1 MQTQEAS
8 SKSVRS
14 VAGYRRILVPHDGS
28 EMSDRALGHAAYI
41 AKASG
46 AEMTIMNVIETDL
59 ISPSFTLAFFGEFG
73 KEDTAAATLEEAKGR
88 LRNTIE
94 GGVKQMLEQRVRAY
108 EDVLGKGNDRTVSYE
123 VRAGKPAEEIIN
135 ASEEKGYD
143 LIVMGSSKIVSRVRI
158 LGSTARR
165 VLDSTKKPVLIIH
178 E

>member
-8 SKSVRS
+8 SKSIRS
-14 VAGYRRILVPHDGS
+14 VAGYRKILVPHDGS

-46 AEMTIMNVIETDL
+46 AEMTIMNIIETDL
-59 ISPSFTLAFFGEFG
+59 IPPSFTLAFLG
-73 KEDTAAATLEEAKGR
+73 KDGATATTSLEEARDR
-88 LRNTIE
+88 LRTTIE
-94 GGVKQMLEQRVRAY
+94 GGVKQMLEQRIQACR
-108 EDVLGKGNDRTVSYE
+108 DVLGRGNDKMVSFE
-123 VRAGKPAEEIIN
+123 VKAGKPAEEIIN

-143 LIVMGSSKIVSRVRI
+143 LIVMGSSKIASPVRI

-165 VLDSTKKPVLIIH
+165 VLDSTKKPVLLIH